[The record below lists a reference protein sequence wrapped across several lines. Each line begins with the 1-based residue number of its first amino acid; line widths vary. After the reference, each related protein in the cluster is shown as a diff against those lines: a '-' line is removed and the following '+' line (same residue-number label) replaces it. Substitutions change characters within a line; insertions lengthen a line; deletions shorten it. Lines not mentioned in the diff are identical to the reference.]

1 MSYWKDIHEHIG
13 SSPESHQDGYVCI
26 FCVEDGG
33 LRGFIESKAYAKTCT
48 FCGAESTDPIAV
60 SLSEILPYISECL
73 SSEYDAAEEW
83 LPYESA
89 EGGYIGQVL
98 TTRDLLE
105 EHLGYDLPN
114 DDDGVLMDA
123 LCDGL
128 EEGRGWCQKD
138 YFSVSDNDRR
148 IFSWDEFCELIKYR
162 RRYFF
167 LHDKHDDRE
176 LYSPLEILNELAR
189 WCKESGLV
197 KTLRAGQ
204 SLYRARFQKPGETLK
219 TAAELGPPPQDKAI
233 MTNRMS
239 PPGIVMFYVSEEA
252 ETALRETAKEGQ
264 TEQERYVIGE
274 FRTLRDVKILDLTE
288 IPPTP
293 SIFKEIPESL
303 EYNPRPPLIFLNYF
317 ARELSRPI
325 ARDRSIHIEYIPT
338 QVITE
343 YFRAEFTYE
352 SEPIAGIRYPSA
364 RHQGGCSLVL
374 FATQDNL
381 VDGKSANA
389 IIPLPDNNRWIE
401 LVDYQEWDITARLV
415 LDQWYRETPQPYDRV

>member
-89 EGGYIGQVL
+89 EGGYIGQVW
-98 TTRDLLE
+98 TTRELLE
-105 EHLGYDLPN
+105 EHLGGDLPN
-114 DDDGVLMDA
+114 DDDGILMDA
-123 LCDGL
+123 LCNGL
-128 EEGRGWCQKD
+128 EDGRLWCEKD
-138 YFSVSDNDRR
+138 YFSLSHDAKLY
-148 IFSWDEFCELIKYR
+148 FSWDAFCELIKHR

-167 LHDKHDDRE
+167 LRETFDDEE
-176 LYSPLEILNELAR
+176 LYSPLEIVNELKR
-189 WCKESGLV
+189 WCERFGLI
-197 KTLRAGQ
+197 KTLQAGQ
-204 SLYRARFQKPGETLK
+204 TLYRARFQKPGDTLK
-219 TAAELGPPPQDKAI
+219 TAVELGPPPQDKAA
-233 MTNRMS
+233 MANRMS
-239 PPGIVMFYVSEEA
+239 PPGIVMFYVSDEV
-252 ETALRETAKEGQ
+252 ETALRETAKEPG
-264 TEQERYVIGE
+264 RYVIGE
-274 FRTLRDVKILDLTE
+274 FRTLRDVKILDLTK
-288 IPPTP
+288 IPSIP
-293 SIFKEIPESL
+293 SIFEEISESL

-317 ARELSRPI
+317 TDELSKPI
-325 ARDRSIHIEYIPT
+325 ARDQSIHIEYIPT

-343 YFRAEFTYE
+343 YLRTASTYK

-401 LVDYQEWDITARLV
+401 LACLKEQDVTRSD
-415 LDQWYRETPQPYDRV
+415 LDQWCREAPQPYDRV